1 MDRSSSRNEVRS
13 FLIGTLLGDC
23 HVSRVAQ
30 WQWSN
35 TTRDWVDWKA
45 AFVRAN
51 LGYPCVVSEYVD
63 HTCRN
68 GFMYKFTAAQTSGR
82 LRIYRDWFYDKT
94 GVKRITSK
102 IRFLDHPLGLVA
114 LILDQGSC
122 RGGLTKDS
130 KTGNQYYRKPTIRI
144 SLNNHSRQELE
155 LFQEALKVNFN
166 LESSLQ
172 KKGKGYLD
180 VYFSTSASQQLWALI
195 KDLVPNIPT
204 ARKKFHP
211 FILQTT
217 NSKLVKRSRGVDLV

>member
-1 MDRSSSRNEVRS
+1 
-13 FLIGTLLGDC
+13 
-23 HVSRVAQ
+23 
-30 WQWSN
+30 
-35 TTRDWVDWKA
+35 
-45 AFVRAN
+45 
-51 LGYPCVVSEYVD
+51 
-63 HTCRN
+63 
-68 GFMYKFTAAQTSGR
+68 MYKFTAAQTSGR